1 MDFTL
6 ETRHW
11 VTMIIA
17 VILAVVAV
25 IFLPEIVAIYPV
37 TTYAFLVIALAV
49 IFDSLAS
56 ATEGH
61 RAPLKVA
68 AWICLPLAA
77 LIALAPLKGV
87 FSDMQ
92 VTVQAWTNA
101 GWSLPRAF
109 WEAFKGFS
117 RYSEPHQQAML
128 ISLALGLSIG
138 ALAIIIPLSSILKP
152 RIGRDRKSKT
162 GPWQAG
168 WMSPRDIASLAR
180 NKTGLPLAL
189 HNGKLLRYLKNDA
202 KGWRGGHHLVVS
214 GTRGG
219 KGVSAVIPAIIDH
232 QGPVVVLDIKGENFA
247 VTRRHRQSLGRK
259 VAVLNPFGVI
269 ENSNDQFNPLDYIRP
284 NELGRDVALVAD
296 GLVRPEPGDGAHFSE
311 MARQLVT
318 AAIEVVVTQ
327 EVPNCRNL
335 IAVADLLLSASLD
348 KTLEEWVK
356 NKDFVGHRPAQT
368 AATILRA
375 GDRERGSIQTAV
387 SKAFE
392 WMQSDNMRHFLA
404 SSSFNMDDL
413 LDDQVD
419 LFIVVPLDQV
429 DKQAVFMRLFIN
441 LVLGTVVRQ
450 DGRRKVKAPILLA
463 LDEFVRMG
471 RMEQIMNIANVA
483 AGAGVEALFVTQDT
497 GQVEKSYGPNDARSI
512 FGSCITKRI
521 FNLNDIET
529 AEWVARHF
537 GENTVYSQQI
547 REAKTINDKRDFS
560 YSEQR
565 QKLMTAEQ
573 IMGMKADELL
583 LLVGNRSPLKA
594 KQNVYFKRKNYDGKV
609 DENPLV
615 F

>member
-1 MDFTL
+1 MSFNL

-11 VTMIIA
+11 VTMIVA
-17 VILAVVAV
+17 VILAVSAA
-25 IFLPEIVAIYPV
+25 IFLSHVVAIYPI
-37 TTYAFLVIALAV
+37 TTYAFLIIALAV
-49 IFDSLAS
+49 IFDTLGNAI
-56 ATEGH
+56 E
-61 RAPLKVA
+61 RRRVLLKLG
-68 AWICLPLAA
+68 AWVCLPVAA
-77 LIALAPLKGV
+77 LIAISPLKGV
-87 FSDMQ
+87 FIDMQ
-92 VTVQAWTNA
+92 MAVQAWTNA
-101 GWSLPRAF
+101 GWPLPRGM
-109 WEAFKGFS
+109 WEAFKGLS
-117 RYSEPHQQAML
+117 LYSAPHKQALL
-128 ISLALGLSIG
+128 ISLAFGITVG
-138 ALAIIIPLSSILKP
+138 VLAIIIPLGSILNP
-152 RIGRDRKSKT
+152 RIGRNRKSNT
-162 GPWQAG
+162 GPWQSG
-168 WMSPRDIASLAR
+168 WMASSDIASLAR
-180 NKTGLPLAL
+180 NKVGLPLAL

-247 VTRRHRQSLGRK
+247 VTRRYRQALGRK
-259 VAVLNPFGVI
+259 VAVLNPFGII
-269 ENSNDQFNPLDYIRP
+269 EDSSDQFNPLDYIRP

-296 GLVRPEPGDGAHFSE
+296 GLVKPEPGDGAHFSE

-318 AAIEVVVTQ
+318 AAIEVVVMQ
-327 EVPNCRNL
+327 EEPERRNL
-335 IAVADLLLSASLD
+335 IAVADILLSGNLD
-348 KTLEEWVK
+348 ATLEAWVK
-356 NKDFVGHRPAQT
+356 NKDLVGHRPAQT

-392 WMQSDNMRHFLA
+392 WMRSDNMRHFLA
-404 SSSFNMDDL
+404 RSSFDMDDL
-413 LDDQVD
+413 LDNQVD

-441 LVLGTVVRQ
+441 LVLGVVVRQ

-483 AGAGVEALFVTQDT
+483 AGAGIEALFVTQDT
-497 GQVEKSYGPNDARSI
+497 GQVEKAYGPNDARSI

-547 REAKTINDKRDFS
+547 REAKTINEKRDFS

-565 QKLMTAEQ
+565 QKIMTAEQ
-573 IMGMKADELL
+573 IMEMRADELL
-583 LLVGNRSPLKA
+583 LLIGNRSPLKA
-594 KQNVYFKRKNYDGKV
+594 KQNLYFQNNAYRGKF
-609 DENPLV
+609 DQNPLN
-615 F
+615 